1 MADKPKA
8 KLRESLLEERLRLE
22 TIHEGLGK
30 PLSSDP
36 LVGPSYA
43 HLPRGDS
50 KYEQQS
56 PYAETD

>member
-1 MADKPKA
+1 MQ
-8 KLRESLLEERLRLE
+8 EEKLRLE
-22 TIHEGLGK
+22 AIHAELGK

-36 LVGPSYA
+36 LVGPGYA